1 MLGVKESHNYSFLH
15 RGNVLLH
22 VNVERIEPV
31 KFALN
36 VRSLLIVKLMRGIRE
51 NLVFGVESLK

>member
-1 MLGVKESHNYSFLH
+1 MVGVKENHNYSFLH
-15 RGNVLLH
+15 LENVLLH
-22 VNVERIEPV
+22 VNVERIEPE

-36 VRSLLIVKLMRGIRE
+36 VRSLLIVKLMQDTRE